1 MTDPILDAL
10 DDEQRAVAESITGP
24 VVVMAGAG
32 TGKTTAVT
40 HRIAHAVREGVFAP
54 HKTLAVTFTT
64 RAAGE
69 LRERLRLLGVE
80 GVQARTFHSA
90 ALRQVRFFWP
100 RTIGGTSRDL
110 VGRTAPLVGEAA
122 KTLRLTTNPATVREL
137 IGEISWAK
145 QHSVGPD
152 TYETAAV
159 AKSRDT
165 GVDAGDVARVYAAY
179 EDLKDHR
186 HVMDFDDVMLY
197 CVGIIDRD
205 ESIADEVRTAYRHFT
220 VDEYQD
226 VSPIQQ
232 RLLSLWVGD
241 RDDVCVVGDAAQ
253 TIYTFAG
260 ATDEYL
266 LTFTKRFPQAAKLN
280 LVRNYRSTDP
290 IVAVANRVL
299 SSMPTQMKPLVTTRG
314 DGPRPEVREFDDDE
328 SEARGIVQ
336 EVLTLLKAGEAPRD
350 VAVLVR
356 ANRQLPS
363 LEEAF
368 ADQGVP
374 VTIRGG
380 ERFFDRAEVR
390 EAITRLRGAAR
401 SGSIEGGHDA
411 DDVADQ
417 VSAVLAVMGFTA
429 EPPRGTGALRERWES
444 LSSLHSL
451 AVTLGSGNTLA
462 DLVDELDRR
471 QVLQHAPT
479 ADAVTLATVHSA
491 KGLQWKT
498 VIVCGLT
505 EGSFP
510 HGQGASATA
519 LAEEQRLFY
528 VAITRARDRLMLV
541 WGRARQPGGRDRQPS
556 RFLRDAMGSEGV
568 VANQNPRVA
577 ARKRRREPANCRVCA
592 TALVT
597 APERALGRCRR
608 CPATADEQTIDLIK
622 QWRLLE
628 STARAVP
635 AYVVLTDATVLALA
649 ETRPG
654 TVEELA
660 AISGIGPDKIRRY
673 ADQLLAL
680 VSRGAAE
687 VPAEVPTEIPTE
699 IPRSF

>member
-1 MTDPILDAL
+1 VTDPILDVL
-10 DDEQRAVAESITGP
+10 DDEQRAVAHSITGP

-40 HRIAHAVREGVFAP
+40 HRIAHAVRQGVFEP

-100 RTIGGTSRDL
+100 RAIGGSPREVL
-110 VGRTAPLVGEAA
+110 GRTAPLVGEAA
-122 KTLRLTTNPATVREL
+122 KAIRLPTNSATVREL

-145 QHSVGPD
+145 QHNLPPD
-152 TYETAAV
+152 AYEARASE
-159 AKSRDT
+159 KNRDT
-165 GVDAGDVARVYAAY
+165 GVDAVDVARAYAAY

-205 ESIADEVRTAYRHFT
+205 ESIADEVRAAYRYFT

-241 RDDVCVVGDAAQ
+241 RDDLCVVGDAAQ

-266 LTFTKRFPQAAKLN
+266 LTFSQRFPQAATLN
-280 LVRNYRSTDP
+280 LVRNYRSVDP

-299 SSMPTQMKPLVTTRG
+299 SSMPMQMKPLVTTRG
-314 DGPRPEVREFDDDE
+314 EGPQPHVREFDDE
-328 SEARGIVQ
+328 EAEARGIVD
-336 EVLTLLKAGEAPRD
+336 EVLSLIKDGESPRD

-356 ANRQLPS
+356 TNRQLPA

-368 ADQGVP
+368 AEQGVP

-380 ERFFDRAEVR
+380 ERFFDRGEVR

-401 SGSIEGGHDA
+401 SGSIEGGHGDS
-411 DDVADQ
+411 DIADQ

-451 AVTLGSGNTLA
+451 AAAMSPGSSLA

-471 QVLQHAPT
+471 QSVQHAPT

-510 HGQGASATA
+510 RGQGESTSA

-528 VAITRARDRLMLV
+528 VAITRARDRLMLT
-541 WGRARQPGGRDRQPS
+541 WGRARQPGGRARQPS
-556 RFLRDAMGSEGV
+556 RFLRDAMGSDGV
-568 VANQNPRVA
+568 SARERPRES
-577 ARKRRREPANCRVCA
+577 ARQRRRGPAHCRVCN

-597 APERALGRCRR
+597 APERALGRCRG
-608 CPATADEQTIDLIK
+608 CPANADDHTIERIK
-622 QWRLLE
+622 QWRLHE
-628 STARAVP
+628 ATARSVP

-654 TVEELA
+654 NHDELA
-660 AISGIGPDKIRRY
+660 AISGIGPDKMRRY
-673 ADQLLAL
+673 AEELLAL
-680 VSRGAAE
+680 VSRETDE
-687 VPAEVPTEIPTE
+687 VSVE
-699 IPRSF
+699 IPRSS

>member
-1 MTDPILDAL
+1 MTDLILDAL
-10 DDEQRAVAESITGP
+10 DDEQRAVAENITGP

-40 HRIAHAVREGVFAP
+40 HRIAYAVSQGVFEP
-54 HKTLAVTFTT
+54 RKTLAVTFTT

-100 RTIGGTSRDL
+100 RAIGGTPRDL
-110 VGRTAPLVGEAA
+110 LGRTAPLVGEAA
-122 KTLRLTTNPATVREL
+122 KALRLATNTATVREL

-145 QHSVGPD
+145 QHSFAPD
-152 TYETAAV
+152 AYE
-159 AKSRDT
+159 AKATEKNRDT
-165 GVDAGDVARVYAAY
+165 GVDAVDVARVYAAY

-186 HVMDFDDVMLY
+186 HIMDFDDVMLY

-205 ESIADEVRTAYRHFT
+205 DSIADQVRVAYRYFT

-241 RDDVCVVGDAAQ
+241 RDDLCVVGDAAQ

-266 LTFTKRFPQAAKLN
+266 LTFAKRFPQAVKLN
-280 LVRNYRSTDP
+280 LVRNYRSIDP

-299 SSMPTQMKPLVTTRG
+299 ASMPMQMKPLVTTRG
-314 DGPRPEVREFDDDE
+314 DGPQPEVREFDDEE
-328 SEARGIVQ
+328 SEAHGIVQ
-336 EVLTLLKAGEAPRD
+336 EVLGLIKAGESPRD

-356 ANRQLPS
+356 TNRQLPS

-368 ADQGVP
+368 AEQGVP

-401 SGSIEGGHDA
+401 SGSIEGGHAA
-411 DDVADQ
+411 DDVAEQ
-417 VSAVLAVMGFTA
+417 VRAVLAVMGFTA

-451 AVTLGSGNTLA
+451 AASLGAGSSLS

-471 QVLQHAPT
+471 QVVQHAPT

-510 HGQGASATA
+510 RGQGESTTA

-528 VAITRARDRLMLV
+528 VAITRARNRLLLT

-556 RFLRDAMGSEGV
+556 RFLRDAMGGDVISAKE
-568 VANQNPRVA
+568 QPRA
-577 ARKRRREPANCRVCA
+577 TSRNRRRGPANCRVCN

-608 CPATADEQTIDLIK
+608 CPATADDQTIELIK
-622 QWRLLE
+622 EWRLHE

-654 TVEELA
+654 TLEELA
-660 AISGIGPDKIRRY
+660 AISGIGPDKLRRY
-673 ADQLLAL
+673 AEALLAL
-680 VSRGAAE
+680 VSRSDDGVAE
-687 VPAEVPTEIPTE
+687 E